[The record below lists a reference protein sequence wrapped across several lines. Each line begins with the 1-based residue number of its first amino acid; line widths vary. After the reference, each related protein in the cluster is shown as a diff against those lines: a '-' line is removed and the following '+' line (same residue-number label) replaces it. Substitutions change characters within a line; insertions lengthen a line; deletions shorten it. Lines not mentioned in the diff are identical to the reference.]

1 MIPIFPY
8 SPTWNILKEEK
19 EKKKKSQGQN
29 AGINIFLPIFDQA
42 SKIKITLRGHTESTK
57 FKASPTFELL
67 ARCPLSRPNKQLSS
81 SFSRLTLFFAPAPIF
96 CRGREEMWRWWNAMK
111 NDNGRLL
118 ESRTITDKTEP
129 CQRSLASLHKP
140 GNRPGLARPGRQAG
154 RGFDLTISCGALLP
168 RDRHESSRILTET
181 PLVNRLDPR
190 GSPRDTSSKR
200 ILLEFMSVLAVKSY
214 PLEIARPLP
223 SPHLVRYPTIFFSRK
238 YTLLGQSQD
247 FLSSSLPFF

>member
-1 MIPIFPY
+1 M
-8 SPTWNILKEEK
+8 ST
-19 EKKKKSQGQN
+19 
-29 AGINIFLPIFDQA
+29 LPRLVTQA
-42 SKIKITLRGHTESTK
+42 
-57 FKASPTFELL
+57 
-67 ARCPLSRPNKQLSS
+67 
-81 SFSRLTLFFAPAPIF
+81 
-96 CRGREEMWRWWNAMK
+96 REQA
-111 NDNGRLL
+111 
-118 ESRTITDKTEP
+118 
-129 CQRSLASLHKP
+129 
-140 GNRPGLARPGRQAG
+140 RPGLARPGRQAG